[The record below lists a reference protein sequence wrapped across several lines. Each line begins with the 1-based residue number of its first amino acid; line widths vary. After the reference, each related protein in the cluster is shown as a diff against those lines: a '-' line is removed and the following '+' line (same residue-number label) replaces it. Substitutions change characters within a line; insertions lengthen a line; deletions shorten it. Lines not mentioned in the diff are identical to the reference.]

1 MVLPVAELR
10 ALLLEKEA
18 ENASLLALVARQN
31 AQIEQLRAEISL
43 LHGELERLRQQ
54 GAEANAQIAA
64 LVEQMAKQTERLT
77 ELLAIAQRKKRADKP
92 KPVGEPKT
100 PPGLTEEQQRAFEA
114 RPTPPPPPPA
124 EQKTQKKR
132 QSTGRK
138 PVPEHLPA
146 VSSRVEPCRCEHCH
160 SDRLQHKSEIVET
173 KLHVESYQRRRVTTR
188 LACVCL
194 DCGKRT
200 TAEAP
205 PSPFERS
212 KVTCEW
218 LAWLVAMKFRLAVP
232 LDRIRNYLGVQGV
245 VLSISFLVQQIEHA
259 ADLLDTI
266 DGEHWKQLLAG
277 SHLAS
282 DGTGFQVQIP
292 EVGLHKGHME
302 VYPWGETVVF
312 QYEASKDG
320 PTQASKLSNYHGTLL
335 VDAEHRY
342 NETIAQ
348 GIVEAGCNA
357 HGRRKLREAEAVQP
371 VLAAEGGRFIA
382 AWFDLEE
389 EAQLARLHGPE
400 LLNWRAQHIAPLVES
415 FRQWRE
421 AVEPTLLPDDALAK
435 ALAYYRRHWAALTRF
450 LVDPELPLD
459 NSASEREFQFF
470 AKLRLNCLF
479 AGGTEGAH
487 RAAVLLGIS
496 STCRRLKVDLE
507 AYLTWV
513 FVRVGTH
520 RHKYELA
527 AADLTPAAYLRA
539 LAA

>member
-1 MVLPVAELR
+1 VVLAAADLR
-10 ALLLEKEA
+10 TRLLEKEA
-18 ENASLLALVARQN
+18 ENARLLAEVAR
-31 AQIEQLRAEISL
+31 LTAEIEHLRS
-43 LHGELERLRQQ
+43 ELRELRQQ
-54 GAEANAQIAA
+54 GQEANARIAA
-64 LVEQMAKQTERLT
+64 LVEEMAKQTDRIT
-77 ELLAIAQRKKRADKP
+77 ELLAIAKRKKRADKP
-92 KPVGEPKT
+92 KPEGEPAV
-100 PPGLTEEQQRAFEA
+100 PPSLTQEQQRAFET
-114 RPTPPPPPPA
+114 RPRPPEPPKAP
-124 EQKTQKKR
+124 EKTQKKR

-146 VSSRVEPCRCEHCH
+146 VSSRSEPCRCEHCH

-173 KLHVESYQRRRVTTR
+173 KLHVESHQRRRVTTR

-266 DGEHWKQLLAG
+266 DGEHWKQLLSG

-282 DGTGFQVQIP
+282 DGTGFKVQIP
-292 EVGLHKGHME
+292 EVGLHKGFME
-302 VYPWGETVVF
+302 VYHWGDTVVF

-342 NETIAQ
+342 NETIEQ

-357 HGRRKLREAEAVQP
+357 HGRRKLRDAEAVQP

-389 EAQLARLHGPE
+389 EAQLARLRGAE
-400 LLNWRAQHIAPLVES
+400 LQQWRTQHIAPLVES
-415 FRQWRE
+415 FRRWRE

-435 ALAYYRRHWAALTRF
+435 ALAYYRRHWDALTRF
-450 LVDPELPLD
+450 LVDSELPLD

-487 RAAVLLGIS
+487 RAAVLLGLS

-520 RHKYELA
+520 RDKYNLPA
-527 AADLTPAAYLRA
+527 AELTPAAYLRA
-539 LAA
+539 RAA

>member
-1 MVLPVAELR
+1 MVLVANDLR
-10 ALLLEKEA
+10 ARLLEKEA
-18 ENASLLALVARQN
+18 ENERLLVLVARQT
-31 AQIEQLRAEISL
+31 AEIEL
-43 LHGELERLRQQ
+43 LRSELVRLRQQ
-54 GAEANAQIAA
+54 GEEANARITE
-64 LVEQMAKQTERLT
+64 LVQQMAKQTERLT

-100 PPGLTEEQQRAFEA
+100 PPGLTEEQQRAFET
-114 RPTPPPPPPA
+114 RPMPPQPPPA
-124 EQKTQKKR
+124 EQKTKKKPHP
-132 QSTGRK
+132 TGRK
-138 PVPEHLPA
+138 PVPEHLPT
-146 VSSRVEPCRCEHCH
+146 VSFRAEPCRCEHCH

-173 KLHVESYQRRRVTTR
+173 KLHVESHQRRRVTTR
-188 LACVCL
+188 VACVCL

-218 LAWLVAMKFRLAVP
+218 LSWLVAMKFRLAVP
-232 LDRIRNYLGVQGV
+232 LDRIRHYLGVQGV

-266 DGEHWKQLLAG
+266 DGEHWKELLSG

-282 DGTGFQVQIP
+282 DGTGFKVQIP
-292 EVGLHKGHME
+292 EVGLHKGYME
-302 VYPWGETVVF
+302 VYHWGETVVF
-312 QYEASKDG
+312 QYEPSKDG

-357 HGRRKLREAEAVQP
+357 HGRRK
-371 VLAAEGGRFIA
+371 
-382 AWFDLEE
+382 
-389 EAQLARLHGPE
+389 
-400 LLNWRAQHIAPLVES
+400 QHIAPLVES

-435 ALAYYRRHWAALTRF
+435 ALAYYRRHWDALTRF

-520 RHKYELA
+520 RDQYDLSA
-527 AADLTPAAYLRA
+527 AELTPAAYLRA
-539 LAA
+539 QAA